1 MPQVQIEILKG
12 RPAAER
18 RHLLDAV
25 HEALV
30 QAFSIPEDDRTQRIV
45 EHDSENFEIPPGASE
60 LYMLIEITAFPG
72 RSATAKR
79 RLYEAIVHNLE
90 TVSVPAKDI
99 SIVLHEPLMRELWYS
114 WWEAGQ
120 RSGSRLP
127 RGRLT
132 LRMPAFGSLSR
143 WHDPAMGSAFRSSL
157 DLVWSPDRR
166 SERGAP
172 NRQ

>member
-12 RPAAER
+12 RSAAER

-99 SIVLHEPLMRELWYS
+99 SIVLHEPPMENW
-114 WWEAGQ
+114 GI
-120 RSGSRLP
+120 
-127 RGRLT
+127 RGGK
-132 LRMPAFGSLSR
+132 PASEV
-143 WHDPAMGSAFRSSL
+143 
-157 DLVWSPDRR
+157 DLGYRVDV
-166 SERGAP
+166 
-172 NRQ
+172 